1 MEGELVHA
9 GGSLLVGVGTLGG
22 LLAAQTLLF
31 EVTIS
36 EDAAL
41 LVVGLAVFA
50 AVIGAVALRK

>member
-1 MEGELVHA
+1 
-9 GGSLLVGVGTLGG
+9 VGTLGG

-50 AVIGAVALRK
+50 AVIGAIALRR